1 MGHILGKKMSQRKG
15 EVNSMT
21 EFIIEFN
28 KLTGI
33 MGRRHAQNFFFFL
46 LGLLEVKYF
55 YLMISYFFPSCL
67 LKAVL
72 IGRRLSTCS
81 VLHSSVYAPH
91 PRMS

>member
-28 KLTGI
+28 KLAGI

-46 LGLLEVKYF
+46 VRTSGGEIFLFNDQL
-55 YLMISYFFPSCL
+55 FFSFLFSESSSNRKEAQHLFCF
-67 LKAVL
+67 AQFCV
-72 IGRRLSTCS
+72 RST
-81 VLHSSVYAPH
+81 P
-91 PRMS
+91 